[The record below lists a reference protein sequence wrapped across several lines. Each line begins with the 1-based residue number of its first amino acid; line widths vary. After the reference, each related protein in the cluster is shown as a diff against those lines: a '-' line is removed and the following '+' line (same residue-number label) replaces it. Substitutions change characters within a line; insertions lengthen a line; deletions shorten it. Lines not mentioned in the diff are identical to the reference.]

1 MSKTEDFPP
10 NRDFL
15 GLLLPRPAEH
25 KARRGGN
32 YLPDNFFQVLCSFF
46 QVLCNFF
53 YLPDCFSQ
61 VLISLAEAAGGLFPK
76 VKYVKV
82 EALGTP
88 IFRGERTGGRPVGGG
103 DAPGCRREVPAGRT
117 KEDRGED
124 ERGPRGQQK
133 SRRGRRKRARGQR
146 KGQREQRKSRQVRAK
161 RSAGRTKESAGRTKE
176 TARGQRKGP
185 RGQRK
190 SREAAGIKP
199 IGTPE
204 ALIFR

>member
-53 YLPDCFSQ
+53 YLPDSFSQ
-61 VLISLAEAAGGLFPK
+61 VLISLAETAGGMFPK

-88 IFRGERTGGRPVGGG
+88 IVRGERAGGQPGGG
-103 DAPGCRREVPAGRT
+103 GGAPGCRREVPAGRT

-124 ERGPRGQQK
+124 ERGRGGSK
-133 SRRGRRKRARGQR
+133 K
-146 KGQREQRKSRQVRAK
+146 
-161 RSAGRTKESAGRTKE
+161 AGGAEKKPAG
-176 TARGQRKGP
+176 G
-185 RGQRK
+185 
-190 SREAAGIKP
+190 
-199 IGTPE
+199 
-204 ALIFR
+204 

>member
-15 GLLLPRPAEH
+15 GFLLPRLAEH

-46 QVLCNFF
+46 QVLCSFSH
-53 YLPDCFSQ
+53 LPDCFSQ
-61 VLISLAEAAGGLFPK
+61 VLISLAEAAGGMFPK

-88 IFRGERTGGRPVGGG
+88 IFRGERAGGQPGGER
-103 DAPGCRREVPAGRT
+103 DAPGCRRELPAGRT

-124 ERGPRGQQK
+124 ERGRGG
-133 SRRGRRKRARGQR
+133 SKRAGE
-146 KGQREQRKSRQVRAK
+146 GGERERRDSEKDSGNSER
-161 RSAGRTKESAGRTKE
+161 AGR
-176 TARGQRKGP
+176 
-185 RGQRK
+185 
-190 SREAAGIKP
+190 
-199 IGTPE
+199 
-204 ALIFR
+204 

>member
-32 YLPDNFFQVLCSFF
+32 YLPDSFF
-46 QVLCNFF
+46 QVLCNFS
-53 YLPDCFSQ
+53 YLPDRFSQ
-61 VLISLAEAAGGLFPK
+61 VLISLAEAAGELFPK

-88 IFRGERTGGRPVGGG
+88 IFRGERAGGQPGGER

-117 KEDRGED
+117 KEAAGAAKEQAREAKESAGTAKRTAGTAKEQAGESEKERGED
-124 ERGPRGQQK
+124 ERERGKDERDRQ
-133 SRRGRRKRARGQR
+133 GQR
-146 KGQREQRKSRQVRAK
+146 KR
-161 RSAGRTKESAGRTKE
+161 
-176 TARGQRKGP
+176 P

-190 SREAAGIKP
+190 SRWAAGIKP
-199 IGTPE
+199 IGAPE